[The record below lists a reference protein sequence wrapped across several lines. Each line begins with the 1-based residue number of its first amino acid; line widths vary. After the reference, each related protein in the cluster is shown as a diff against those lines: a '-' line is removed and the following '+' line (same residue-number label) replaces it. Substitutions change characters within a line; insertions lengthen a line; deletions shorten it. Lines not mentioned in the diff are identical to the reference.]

1 MEWSDEGIVL
11 TLRPHGE
18 SAGILEA
25 LTRTHG
31 RHLGLVRGGSSGKGR
46 AQLQPGNRV
55 KLTWRARLAENLGIY
70 VVELS
75 RARAS
80 DMFEDRSA
88 LAGLNAFAAVAAT
101 VLPERESHTPAF
113 EGAEVLLDAMANH
126 VF

>member
-18 SAGILEA
+18 GAGILEA
-25 LTRTHG
+25 LTRNHG
-31 RHLGLVRGGSSGKGR
+31 RHLGLVRGGSSSKGR

-80 DMFEDRSA
+80 AVVESM
-88 LAGLNAFAAVAAT
+88 GVAA
-101 VLPERESHTPAF
+101 RRY
-113 EGAEVLLDAMANH
+113 
-126 VF
+126 